1 MRNIG
6 AREPYLRKHEIERLM
21 RIQRQSLKTYNAQQ
35 ERVKHLEDIK
45 KRQRMQDYET
55 EYDRLRGATV
65 KSGPLH
71 RAAVQRLN
79 ELKKMF
85 APKPEV

>member
-1 MRNIG
+1 MRIG

-21 RIQRQSLKTYNAQQ
+21 RIQRQSLKKYNAQN

-45 KRQRMQDYET
+45 KRQRMYDYET
-55 EYDRLRGATV
+55 EYDRLRAATV

-71 RAAVQRLN
+71 RAAVQRLD
-79 ELKKMF
+79 ELQKMF
-85 APKPEV
+85 APKTEV